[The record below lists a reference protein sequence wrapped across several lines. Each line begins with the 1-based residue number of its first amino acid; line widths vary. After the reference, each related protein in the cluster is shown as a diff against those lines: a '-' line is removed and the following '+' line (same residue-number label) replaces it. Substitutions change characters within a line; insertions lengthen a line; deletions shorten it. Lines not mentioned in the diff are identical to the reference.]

1 MDNKERFDQI
11 ERLLADLAR
20 KSDRQDEFNA
30 RQEKHNAR
38 VESRLDDIDGQLK
51 SIVGILKISA
61 EAHKQAE
68 ERQEQLLREIREQGR
83 RTDITQSETLR
94 LLQALENQQAQLADL
109 SRRTELLEGQE
120 PRIRRLED
128 EVFRAAS

>member
-1 MDNKERFDQI
+1 M
-11 ERLLADLAR
+11 
-20 KSDRQDEFNA
+20 
-30 RQEKHNAR
+30 
-38 VESRLDDIDGQLK
+38 
-51 SIVGILKISA
+51 KISV

-83 RTDITQSETLR
+83 RTNSTQAETLR

-109 SRRTELLEGQE
+109 GRRTELAEGQE

-128 EVFRAAS
+128 KVFRAAS